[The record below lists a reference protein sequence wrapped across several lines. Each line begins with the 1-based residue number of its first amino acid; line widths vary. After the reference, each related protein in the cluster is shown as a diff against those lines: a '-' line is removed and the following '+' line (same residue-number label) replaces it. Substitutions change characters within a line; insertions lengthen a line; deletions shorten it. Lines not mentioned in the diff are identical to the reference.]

1 MLRPQLRNS
10 VGGATLLEALIAML
24 VLAIGVSALAWTQAR
39 LFGDGRESTGKA
51 KAVLL
56 AQDLGDRILFNRA
69 AAADGHYTLQW
80 GEQPLAVDCN
90 GQACS
95 GATLARSDL
104 AWWRASVAQAL
115 PFGDA
120 QVFSV
125 GASTPRIGIAI
136 AWGLGPSA
144 DPLRQSLAQ
153 IDLARHGVDCP
164 AERSC
169 HVTYLPR

>member
-1 MLRPQLRNS
+1 MLTRQPGNS

-51 KAVLL
+51 MAVLL
-56 AQDLGDRILFNRA
+56 AQDLGNRILFNRA
-69 AAADGHYTLQW
+69 AAASGHYALQW
-80 GEQPLAVDCN
+80 GEQPQAVDCDR
-90 GQACS
+90 QACS

-104 AWWRASVAQAL
+104 ALWRASVAQAL

-136 AWGLGPSA
+136 AWGLGTPV
-144 DPLRQSLAQ
+144 DPLHQSLVQ
-153 IDLARHGVDCP
+153 SDLARHGVNCP
-164 AERSC
+164 VERSC
-169 HVTYLPR
+169 HVAYLPH